1 VMNLNFVEPIRD
13 RKKLE
18 VMKAIL
24 KSKSLRNYAI
34 FVLGINSGLRV
45 GDLLNLKVCDVFN
58 GQKIKD
64 RIAIREQK
72 TNKYKNFPLSNTVK
86 KALKE
91 YFDSANLSP
100 DDYLFKSE
108 KGGKL
113 SRIQVWRIL
122 NGAAKTAG
130 MNEKIGTHTMRKTF
144 GYQAYKNG
152 TDIYI
157 IQQMLNHSTPST
169 TKRYIGLS
177 QDDMDRA
184 YFMLDL

>member
-1 VMNLNFVEPIRD
+1 MNLNFVEPIRD

-24 KSKSLRNYAI
+24 KSKSLRNHAI

-122 NGAAKTAG
+122 HGAAKTAG